1 MKFLKSLAAHVL
13 KWNEYISIPLAILIW
28 WISPVFLHWVDPTAS
43 LYDAGIFQVIIFTVI
58 QFLIYHGMVWIMIK
72 ISWPGMY
79 NFLDETLE
87 GKILNNGSISAW
99 EKCKMVLWIFTL
111 YFAGII
117 FLSRVI

>member
-58 QFLIYHGMVWIMIK
+58 QFLIYHGVVWIMIK
-72 ISWPGMY
+72 ASWPGMY
-79 NFLDETLE
+79 HFLDDTLE
-87 GKILNNGSISAW
+87 EKILNNGSISAW
-99 EKCKMVLWIFTL
+99 EKCKMVLWIFSL